1 MTDGNGK
8 RADTT
13 CLGARTCIVVT
24 IHEQLSMH
32 SDEVD
37 TMAFSDW
44 DRAEAW
50 IESQIDSHVAAFGLD
65 RETDV
70 AGRLVHLDG
79 DAHTIQYDAKK
90 RDIL

>member
-1 MTDGNGK
+1 MTCPGE
-8 RADTT
+8 
-13 CLGARTCIVVT
+13 RTCVVVT

-37 TMAFSDW
+37 AMVFADW
-44 DRAEAW
+44 ERAEDW
-50 IESQIDSHVAAFGLD
+50 IESQIDSHVTAFRLD
-65 RETDV
+65 RESAVD
-70 AGRLVHLDG
+70 GWLVHVDG